1 MSCLIHAH
9 NLSYRYEDG
18 AQALAGVDFQLKHGE
33 TVALLGRNG
42 SGKTT
47 FLLAL
52 LGILS
57 AEGSA
62 EICGLPLMP
71 SNLAAIRAKVGF
83 LFQDPDDQLFLPTI
97 LEDVSFGP
105 RQQGLPE
112 VQARELAAAALADVG
127 IVDGLDRPPYLL
139 SGGEKQRV
147 ALAGLI
153 AARPQ
158 ILMLDEPTTHL
169 DPPSRRQLVS
179 ILHALPQSKLL
190 ITHDTGF
197 ARDLAGRAVFFEK
210 GRIVADGTVDEIIRR
225 FDWDPAF
232 RTESSPGLRS
242 QG

>member
-1 MSCLIHAH
+1 MSCLIHAR
-9 NLSYRYEDG
+9 NLVYRYEDG
-18 AQALAGVDFQLKHGE
+18 AQALAGVDFHLRHGE

-52 LGILS
+52 LGILQ

-62 EICGLPLMP
+62 EICGLPLAQP
-71 SNLAAIRAKVGF
+71 NLAAIRAKVGF

-105 RQQGLPE
+105 LQQGLTE
-112 VQARELAAAALADVG
+112 AEARERATAALADVG
-127 IVDGLDRPPYLL
+127 ITSGFDRPPYLL

-153 AARPQ
+153 AARPEV
-158 ILMLDEPTTHL
+158 LMLDEPTTHL

-179 ILHALPQSKLL
+179 ILRSLPQSKLL
-190 ITHDTGF
+190 VTHDTGF
-197 ARDLAGRAVFFEK
+197 ARELAGRAVFFDK
-210 GRIVADGTVDEIIRR
+210 GRIVADGTVDEIIGR
-225 FDWDPAF
+225 FDWDPAT

-242 QG
+242 PG